1 MYFIISAA
9 VSLIDIVTLFI
20 LKISIKNQVHS
31 KNCKK
36 HQKNGSTS
44 RFFYGANERSRTA
57 DLFITNEVLCLL
69 SYVSIRVIYS
79 TNIIIS

>member
-9 VSLIDIVTLFI
+9 VSLIDIVTLLI

-36 HQKNGSTS
+36 HQKNGSTEP
-44 RFFYGANERSRTA
+44 FFFMELTSGVEPPTSSLPMKCSAY
-57 DLFITNEVLCLL
+57 
-69 SYVSIRVIYS
+69 
-79 TNIIIS
+79 